1 MLYVRSLSAVTTGS
15 KAERWLQTQRK
26 RPSCGSRSCPLTT
39 QCTRPQEHS
48 HSAMMAQAAAA
59 ADGALVFDRAFA
71 ACRQGDNIPEDY
83 KEQVYGD
90 EGSQTDEQRL
100 PPDEPG
106 AKRAAADADGRADH
120 ARHDQPGCVFVH
132 IESLPNHN
140 EYNNRQRGRS
150 GTEKTW
156 RTGTIP

>member
-1 MLYVRSLSAVTTGS
+1 MVANPE
-15 KAERWLQTQRK
+15 KA
-26 RPSCGSRSCPLTT
+26 PLLR
-39 QCTRPQEHS
+39 QQILPADN
-48 HSAMMAQAAAA
+48 AMHAPPGAQPFGDDGAAAA

-140 EYNNRQRGRS
+140 EYNMRQRGRS

-156 RTGTIP
+156 RSGTIP